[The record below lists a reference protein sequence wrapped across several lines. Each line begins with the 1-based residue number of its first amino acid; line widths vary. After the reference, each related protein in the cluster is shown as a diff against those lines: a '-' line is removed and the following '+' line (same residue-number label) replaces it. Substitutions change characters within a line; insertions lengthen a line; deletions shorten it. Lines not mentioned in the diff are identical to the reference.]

1 MRLFQIRDYR
11 HLFGAQ
17 VIALFGTGLATVALG
32 LLAYDLAGPSAGTVL
47 ATALTIKVVLYVVIA
62 PLAASYADRLP
73 RRLFLT
79 LLDVVRAAVVLALP
93 FVTEVW
99 HVYVLIGVLQ
109 SASAAFTPTF
119 QAVIPDLVTDKAA
132 YTRALSA
139 SQVAYT
145 MESLLSPVLA
155 AIALAFMSFNVLFVG
170 TSVGFVISAILVL
183 SARVPNARP
192 TGQARAWD
200 RVTSG
205 IRTFAATP
213 RLRGVLALNLVVASA
228 GAIVIVSTVNVVR
241 DELGGAQSDVA
252 WMLAASG
259 SGTLVVALL
268 LPRLLDRIAE
278 RTVMMAGAGVLVAG
292 VAAAVV
298 MSAAG
303 MVSWALMASIWTAI
317 GAGTA
322 MVVTPTGRVI
332 RSATTPAGLPAAF
345 AAQFSLSHLAWLVT
359 YPLAGWVA
367 TAVGVTTAW
376 SILGVLAA
384 VGAVAALALWPR
396 RAMARGAEAVPA
408 PAHGGRGDARRAL
421 DVALPVGVKS
431 GSRGAAQS
439 GHRRSAR
446 RASLSPTY
454 STPGRTRR

>member
-1 MRLFQIRDYR
+1 VHVAPAVEHGGD
-11 HLFGAQ
+11 
-17 VIALFGTGLATVALG
+17 VDGLAC
-32 LLAYDLAGPSAGTVL
+32 AYELAGPSAGAVL
-47 ATALTIKVVLYVVIA
+47 ATALTIKMVLYVVIA
-62 PLAASYADRLP
+62 PVAAAYADRLP

-99 HVYVLIGVLQ
+99 QVYVLIAVLQ

-119 QAVIPDLVTDKAA
+119 QAVIPDLVTDQAA

-155 AIALAFMSFNVLFVG
+155 AVALAFMSFDVLFVG
-170 TSVGFVISAILVL
+170 TSIGFVVSAILVL

-192 TGQARAWD
+192 IGQTRAWD
-200 RVTSG
+200 RLTSG
-205 IRTFAATP
+205 VRTFTATP
-213 RLRGVLALNLVVASA
+213 RLRGILALNLVVASA
-228 GAIVIVSTVNVVR
+228 GSIVIVSTVNVVR

-259 SGTLVVALL
+259 AGTLVFALL
-268 LPRLLDRIAE
+268 LPRLLDRIPE
-278 RTVMMAGAGVLVAG
+278 RTVMMAGAGVLVAA
-292 VAAAVV
+292 VLAAIV
-298 MSAAG
+298 MSATA
-303 MVSWALMASIWTAI
+303 MVSWPLMASIWTAI

-345 AAQFSLSHLAWLVT
+345 AAQFSLSHLAWLVA
-359 YPLAGWVA
+359 YPLAGWVG
-367 TAVGVTTAW
+367 AVAGVTTAW

-384 VGAVAALALWPR
+384 AGAVAAPALWSR
-396 RAMARGAEAVPA
+396 HA
-408 PAHGGRGDARRAL
+408 
-421 DVALPVGVKS
+421 PVGDGHRASARPDRS
-431 GSRGAAQS
+431 GSAAMLVGS
-439 GHRRSAR
+439 SR
-446 RASLSPTY
+446 
-454 STPGRTRR
+454 